1 MAVDYIDAMASFVS
15 PDALVETIPPICEF
29 VSKYDR
35 SAQPYPV
42 QSTLLK
48 ILYLDVEHMTQFD
61 HFVIR
66 RMMEETENGG
76 EVTIPLDLYERMKWL
91 KEHGYRHFTTFVYC
105 GGRRGGKGFLG
116 GKIGAYQCA
125 NLIALGSPQRH
136 FGVVEGHDIYLD
148 VLATQFNQA
157 QGMLFND
164 IRDAVIS
171 NDWLAPYVYYASRNV
186 LRLQT
191 SHDRAREEQ
200 LSREAEMMGRK
211 NRTNISVAS
220 IVVEPSAASS
230 SSIRGRAS
238 FMQCF
243 DEFAHGL
250 QTTSDMSSER
260 VYDAATPSTMQFGK
274 ESLIYVPSSPWS
286 EVGKFYSLYKQC
298 FETEPDGSASN
309 PQMLAVRL
317 PSWWPYLWWEYDQTK
332 SKAIIETPER
342 SREVRARESI
352 DPETFNV
359 EFRAN
364 FAKTENAYMN
374 SDVVRSLF
382 EPFPKE
388 GEDRNV
394 CRESGLIS
402 VDYRAHAD
410 AGRSQDNFCFAMGHR
425 EWVVGPDGAGRWH
438 VFIDVMKT
446 WQPPDF
452 PEDEKGI
459 HRVDYTQV
467 VDWLEDEFRHFRC
480 SKFTM
485 DQWNS
490 AYVVDR
496 MRRDAMSGELAN
508 SMMAVSVDTHTEVE
522 NFKRWEAFKTACYQ
536 GWVHIPH
543 QIEFIHKAQKEVCL
557 VEQEMQ
563 FMIVKNGKTVT
574 WPTSGTVWTH
584 GDMVD
589 SVSTVVVDLLGD
601 QVLSLSEDN
610 LGGMVGAAQGG
621 YNGIVPPAS
630 GAAMVEQVARGDEYM
645 RSLGYF

>member
-1 MAVDYIDAMASFVS
+1 MATDYIDAMASFVS
-15 PDALVETIPPICEF
+15 PEALVKTLPPICDF
-29 VSKYDR
+29 VARYDR

-48 ILYLDVEHMTQFD
+48 ILFLDIEHMTQFD
-61 HFVIR
+61 NFVIR

-76 EVTIPLDLYERMKWL
+76 EVTIPLDIYERMSWL
-91 KEHGYRHFTTFVYC
+91 KAHGYKHFTTFVYC

-125 NLIALGSPQRH
+125 NLVALGSPQRH

-148 VLATQFNQA
+148 VLATQFSQA

-164 IRDAVIS
+164 IRDAIIS
-171 NDWLAPYVYYASRNV
+171 NDWLSQYVYYVSRNV
-186 LRLQT
+186 VRIQT
-191 SHDRAREEQ
+191 PYDRMREEQ
-200 LSREAEMMGRK
+200 LRHEAEMMGRK
-211 NRTNISVAS
+211 NRTNVSVAS

-250 QTTSDMSSER
+250 QTTSDMSSDR

-274 ESLIYVPSSPWS
+274 DALIYIPSSPWS
-286 EVGKFYSLYKQC
+286 EVGKFYSLYQQC
-298 FETEPDGSASN
+298 FEAGPDGKAEN

-317 PSWWPYLWWEYDQTK
+317 PSWWPYLWWEYDQSKT
-332 SKAIIETPER
+332 KAIIETPDR
-342 SREVRARESI
+342 SPEVHARETI
-352 DPETFNV
+352 DPEAFNV

-374 SDVVRSLF
+374 PKVIRSLF
-382 EPFPKE
+382 EPFPDE
-388 GEDRNV
+388 MTDRNV
-394 CRESGLIS
+394 TRESGLLTF
-402 VDYRAHAD
+402 DYRAHAD

-425 EWVVGPDGAGRWH
+425 EFIEGEGGGQWH
-438 VFIDVMKT
+438 AFIDVMKT

-452 PEDEKGI
+452 PEDEQGVR
-459 HRVDYTQV
+459 RVDYTQV
-467 VDWLEDEFRHFRC
+467 VEWLENAFKHFRC
-480 SKFTM
+480 YKYTM

-490 AYVVDR
+490 AYVIDK
-496 MRRDAMSGELAN
+496 MRRDSAEGAFAN
-508 SMMAVSVDTHTEVE
+508 SLMSVSVDNHTAAE
-522 NFKRWEAFKTACYQ
+522 NFKRWEAYKTACYQ

-543 QIEFIHKAQKEVCL
+543 QIEFVHKAQKEVCL
-557 VEQEMQ
+557 PEQEMQ
-563 FMIVKNGKTVT
+563 FMIVKDGKTVT

-589 SVSTVVVDLLGD
+589 AISTVVVDLLGD
-601 QVLSLSEDN
+601 QLLALSEGN
-610 LGGMVGAAQGG
+610 LASIVGTAQGG
-621 YNGIVPPAS
+621 YNEMRSSIG
-630 GAAMVEQVARGDEYM
+630 GAAASDPVAYGDEYM
-645 RSLGYF
+645 RMLGYL